1 MHVLG
6 QYGRENAAALF
17 DLFMECMPE
26 YPIDKPDQ
34 NGNTGITTHITSTEG
49 TQVVSNGAITL
60 LDTWTDKRL
69 TQTQNPME
77 ISVGVCMQPIF
88 YLVCMGFNV
97 G

>member
-34 NGNTGITTHITSTEG
+34 NGNTGITTSSSEG
-49 TQVVSNGAITL
+49 
-60 LDTWTDKRL
+60 WR
-69 TQTQNPME
+69 
-77 ISVGVCMQPIF
+77 
-88 YLVCMGFNV
+88 
-97 G
+97 

>member
-34 NGNTGITTHITSTEG
+34 NGNTGITTHTTSTEG
-49 TQVVSNGAITL
+49 TQVVPNGAFTL
-60 LDTWTDKRL
+60 LDTWTDTRD
-69 TQTQNPME
+69 
-77 ISVGVCMQPIF
+77 
-88 YLVCMGFNV
+88 
-97 G
+97 